1 MYFKVPG
8 VRDPLSAD
16 TAVFHE
22 FTSKCRLGLQG
33 VEQRGRATTRTAFKK
48 LHSLHNR
55 NGLLGCFLGFARL
68 LLKNGGQSRASPIRN
83 MSQQRLHVMKLFA
96 TSSAN
101 GHAINTKELTRQRGH
116 VHWRSFL
123 DVRMFA

>member
-1 MYFKVPG
+1 
-8 VRDPLSAD
+8 
-16 TAVFHE
+16 
-22 FTSKCRLGLQG
+22 
-33 VEQRGRATTRTAFKK
+33 
-48 LHSLHNR
+48 
-55 NGLLGCFLGFARL
+55 
-68 LLKNGGQSRASPIRN
+68 